1 MRARS
6 STGPHILSLAG
17 EASWEAKTVRGFHG
31 AVGGADLH
39 LSVVCGTAVLASPET
54 GPWRLSEMQNLST
67 TPCPP
72 PSLLFPL
79 NLLSSSKSAFLTKI
93 SK

>member
-31 AVGGADLH
+31 DEGGG
-39 LSVVCGTAVLASPET
+39 LSKGNLTILGVESPNNS
-54 GPWRLSEMQNLST
+54 P
-67 TPCPP
+67 
-72 PSLLFPL
+72 
-79 NLLSSSKSAFLTKI
+79 
-93 SK
+93 